1 MASEFKLVRRV
12 EFFETDMVGI
22 VHYSNFFRY
31 MEAAEH
37 AFFRS
42 LGISVVTRQ
51 VDPPVGWPRVHADCD
66 YRQPLHFEDEIEIQ
80 LLVSE
85 KKAKSLSYVFRF
97 VKLNASPPVEVAR
110 GSLTVVCVLHQG
122 GKMRAAT
129 IPKAIADKI
138 DVAPPELL
146 NPESGASARSSVG
159 A

>member
-1 MASEFKLVRRV
+1 MAYEFKLVRRV
-12 EFFETDMVGI
+12 EFFETDMVGL

-66 YRQPLHFEDEIEIQ
+66 FLQPVHFEDEIEIR

-97 VKLNASPPVEVAR
+97 VKLNASPPFEVAR
-110 GSLTVVCVLHQG
+110 GSLTVVCVLHQD
-122 GKMRAAT
+122 GKMRAST
-129 IPKAIADKI
+129 IPKAIADKFE
-138 DVAPPELL
+138 VAPPELL
-146 NPESGASARSSVG
+146 NSEVRPS
-159 A
+159 

>member
-1 MASEFKLVRRV
+1 MAYEFKLVRRV

-37 AFFRS
+37 GFFRS

-66 YRQPLHFEDEIEIQ
+66 YRQPLHFEDEIEIH

-85 KKAKSLSYVFRF
+85 KKAKSLSYIFR
-97 VKLNASPPVEVAR
+97 VLKLNSSPPIEVAR
-110 GSLTVVCVLHQG
+110 GSLTVVCVLHQA

-146 NPESGASARSSVG
+146 KPEA
-159 A
+159 

>member
-1 MASEFKLVRRV
+1 MAYEFRLVRSV

-51 VDPPVGWPRVHADCD
+51 VDPPVGWPRVHAECD
-66 YRQPLHFEDEIEIQ
+66 YRQPLHFEDEVEIQ

-97 VKLNASPPVEVAR
+97 VKLNASPPAEVAR
-110 GSLTVVCVLHQG
+110 GSLTVVCVLHQD

-138 DVAPPELL
+138 DVAPPALL
-146 NPESGASARSSVG
+146 NAPG
-159 A
+159 

>member
-1 MASEFKLVRRV
+1 MAYEFRLVRSV

-51 VDPPVGWPRVHADCD
+51 VDPPVGWPRVHAECD
-66 YRQPLHFEDEIEIQ
+66 YRQPLHFEDEVESQ

-110 GSLTVVCVLHQG
+110 GSLTVVCVLHQD

-129 IPKAIADKI
+129 IPQAIADKI
-138 DVAPPELL
+138 HVAPPALL
-146 NPESGASARSSVG
+146 NAPD
-159 A
+159 

>member
-1 MASEFKLVRRV
+1 
-12 EFFETDMVGI
+12 
-22 VHYSNFFRY
+22 

-66 YRQPLHFEDEIEIQ
+66 YREPLHFEDEIEIQ

-85 KKAKSLSYVFRF
+85 KKAKSLSYVFRV

-110 GSLTVVCVLHQG
+110 GSLTVVCVLHQD
-122 GKMRAAT
+122 GKMKAAT
-129 IPKAIADKI
+129 IPKTIADKI
-138 DVAPPELL
+138 EVAPQELL
-146 NPESGASARSSVG
+146 NLETGPSQRRSVE

>member
-1 MASEFKLVRRV
+1 MAYEFRLVRSV

-51 VDPPVGWPRVHADCD
+51 VDPPVGWPRVHAECD
-66 YRQPLHFEDEIEIQ
+66 YRQPLHFEDEVEIQ

-110 GSLTVVCVLHQG
+110 GSLTVVCVLHQE

-129 IPKAIADKI
+129 IPQAIADKI
-138 DVAPPELL
+138 HVAPPALL
-146 NPESGASARSSVG
+146 NAPD
-159 A
+159 